1 MLFLESL
8 MGLVLF
14 MVVMFFFVV
23 MFAGIMLHPP
33 WWYWRESH
41 TVTIIQQQPPQPAQ
55 PPPPPSIQYHI
66 HLNQVDQQLPAP
78 QPLLEPAHRPV
89 RETLEGEYRE
99 IGARPQAIP
108 APTGEDE
115 FARILN
121 ALGAPRGQRQL
132 PHSTPRQLPHRRG

>member
-23 MFAGIMLHPP
+23 VFAGIVLHPP

-41 TVTIIQQQPPQPAQ
+41 TIIIQQQPPQPAQ

-78 QPLLEPAHRPV
+78 QPLLEPTHRPV

-99 IGARPQAIP
+99 IGARAQALP

-132 PHSTPRQLPHRRG
+132 PHRRG